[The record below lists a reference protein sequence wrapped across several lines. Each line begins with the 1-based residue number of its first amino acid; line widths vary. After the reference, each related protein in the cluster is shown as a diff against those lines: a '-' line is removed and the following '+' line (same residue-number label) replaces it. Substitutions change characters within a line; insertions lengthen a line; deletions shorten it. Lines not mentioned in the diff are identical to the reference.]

1 MKVNKL
7 ACKGEKKTNKT
18 TQINEDKNNKPH
30 LTFMGQCIVII
41 F

>member
-1 MKVNKL
+1 M
-7 ACKGEKKTNKT
+7 G
-18 TQINEDKNNKPH
+18 